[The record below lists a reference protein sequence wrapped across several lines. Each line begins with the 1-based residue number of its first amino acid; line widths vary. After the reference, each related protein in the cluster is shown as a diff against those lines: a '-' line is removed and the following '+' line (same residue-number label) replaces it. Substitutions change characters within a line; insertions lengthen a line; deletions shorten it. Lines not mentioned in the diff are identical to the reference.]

1 MASVKIQ
8 FFAEVFHSDQKIPLV
23 LAAMKFFSVVR
34 DLEPL
39 TWKLKVAERH
49 NIKFKPVQTF
59 KRIVIYLK
67 FTVMK
72 DILFRHGNCRRY
84 EAPVDQNGGVM
95 IMMRH
100 DNREVDLQEQTLSFA
115 FFRRPR
121 TGRGSRDTRDGCALC
136 FPRNSPLRV
145 SRTPRVLRARLKKAK
160 ERAEWNHRGEYNS

>member
-23 LAAMKFFSVVR
+23 LAAMKFFSVVG

-84 EAPVDQNGGVM
+84 EAPVDQNGWVM
-95 IMMRH
+95 IMMTH
-100 DNREVDLQEQTLSFA
+100 DNRELDLQNRRFLSRFSGDHEPDVDRETRA
-115 FFRRPR
+115 TGARYVFRAIHH
-121 TGRGSRDTRDGCALC
+121 CACLALHVC
-136 FPRNSPLRV
+136 F
-145 SRTPRVLRARLKKAK
+145 VLA
-160 ERAEWNHRGEYNS
+160 